1 MSACAS
7 GAFGAR
13 IMEMHSVSD
22 RGEAVL
28 AVVEDRHPKV
38 VFKQVSPFVAATSNL
53 AISREVL

>member
-13 IMEMHSVSD
+13 IKERHNVSD

-28 AVVEDRHPKV
+28 VVVEDSHPNV
-38 VFKQVSPFVAATSNL
+38 VFGQVSPFVAATSNL
-53 AISREVL
+53 AMSQEVL